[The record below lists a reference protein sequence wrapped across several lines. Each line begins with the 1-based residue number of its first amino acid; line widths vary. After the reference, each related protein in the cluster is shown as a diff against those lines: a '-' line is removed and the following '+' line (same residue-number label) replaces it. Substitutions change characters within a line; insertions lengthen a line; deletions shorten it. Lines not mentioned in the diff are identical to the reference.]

1 VLAVVLALGACG
13 CPGAS
18 EGSTGGDGR
27 LTAEEATRRARPRLD
42 SFGRFDEWAR
52 RSALADPAF
61 RSRAALEET
70 AFAPIRHGEEGVVD
84 AWIVRKGTED
94 RILALHDHTGP
105 PAHDAWIDLRNA
117 TPEGVRVARAG
128 AVLLLT
134 RSARGPDG
142 AVIDVTV
149 GYTF

>member
-1 VLAVVLALGACG
+1 VAVVLVLGACG
-13 CPGAS
+13 CPGVS
-18 EGSTGGDGR
+18 ESDAGGGGR
-27 LTAEEATRRARPRLD
+27 LSAEEATALARPRLD

-52 RSALADPAF
+52 RTALADPAF

-94 RILALHDHTGP
+94 RILALHEHAGP
-105 PAHDAWIDLRNA
+105 PAHDAWMDLRNA

-128 AVLLLT
+128 EVLLLT

-149 GYTF
+149 GYAF